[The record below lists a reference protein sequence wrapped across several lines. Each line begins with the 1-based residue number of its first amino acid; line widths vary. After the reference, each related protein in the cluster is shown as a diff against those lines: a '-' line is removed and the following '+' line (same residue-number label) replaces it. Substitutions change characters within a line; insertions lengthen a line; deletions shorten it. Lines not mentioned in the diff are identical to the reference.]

1 MICEDI
7 LMQIKELR
15 IRRYRAFDKEVIIP
29 LSSMTVL
36 TGPNNLGKSTV
47 LSALDMFFSYFG
59 ARDRENSRFA
69 RVQRYN
75 FERDYPKRH
84 SGKMGRRWPTVIKVQ
99 VEFSDNDRNQ
109 ILPTDPLQIP
119 SLLTI
124 SLDFEFNT
132 EYQDYRPTRNF
143 TPHVEDEIRRS
154 IIGWIRA
161 NVRYIYIPATRNVD
175 TFKRQLFTELVSG
188 ALSRVSR
195 SKQRLLAIQN
205 FHKEL
210 VKEINDISNELVEE
224 VRTYLPSTKEIKFQ
238 VEELDLNNLLA
249 LNDVEID
256 DGALTQFNLKGD
268 GFKSL
273 FAISFLQYIARQRF
287 GKNILFGIEEPE
299 SHLHSSAIYE
309 IKSSLRSLS
318 ESFQVIITTHSPILI
333 QRDDVSGN
341 VIVEGANVDGFAS
354 VAKRAMKITD
364 IRKSLGIRPQE
375 NLATAEIVVVVEGV
389 TEERILPQIM
399 RILSQEVFEAISNG
413 RIRILSANSA
423 SNIPAVIRALARD
436 VTTCLVLAD
445 NDDEGRIAINRLR
458 SSGLIPPA
466 DVFLVAQRDGCK
478 DTEFEDLFDPDF
490 YVDAVGKAAGIVL
503 TKDEFIKYQKKSGG
517 KDSRMS
523 KWSIV
528 VERLASDQS
537 KDWYSVKEDVRGAF
551 ASAIVSNAEKIHRNS
566 LIWLQ
571 GLVAQ
576 LSKYL
581 KETQ

>member
-1 MICEDI
+1 
-7 LMQIKELR
+7 MQIKELR
-15 IRRYRAFDKEVIIP
+15 VRRYRAFDKEVIVP

-47 LSALDMFFSYFG
+47 LSALNMFFSYFG
-59 ARDRENSRFA
+59 ARDRVKNRLSKLE
-69 RVQRYN
+69 RYS
-75 FERDYPKRH
+75 FERDYPKRYA
-84 SGKMGRRWPTVIKVQ
+84 GKMGRRWPTVIKVQ
-99 VEFSDNDRNQ
+99 IEFSDNDRNQ
-109 ILPTDPLQIP
+109 IMPTDPKQIP

-124 SLDFEFNT
+124 SLAFEFNQ
-132 EYQDYRPTRNF
+132 EYQEYSPILNF
-143 TPHVEDEIRRS
+143 APPVDREVRRS
-154 IIGWIRA
+154 IIVWIRN
-161 NVRYIYIPATRNVD
+161 NVRYIYIPATRNVE

-210 VKEINDISNELVEE
+210 VHEINELSNELAEE
-224 VRTYLPSTKEIKFQ
+224 VRIYLPSTKDIKFK
-238 VEELDLNNLLA
+238 VDDLDLNNLLS

-256 DGALTQFNLKGD
+256 DGALTQLHLKGD

-273 FAISFLQYIARQRF
+273 FAISFLQYIVRQRF

-333 QRDDVSGN
+333 QRDDISSN
-341 VIVEGANVDGFAS
+341 VIVEEANVDGFAS
-354 VAKRAMKITD
+354 TAKRAIKITD

-375 NLATAEIVVVVEGV
+375 NLATAEIVVVVEGL
-389 TEERILPQIM
+389 TEERVLPQII

-445 NDDEGRIAINRLR
+445 NDDEGRNAVNRLR
-458 SSGLIPPA
+458 NSGLIPPA
-466 DVFLVAQRDGCK
+466 DIFLVAQRNACK
-478 DTEFEDLFDPDF
+478 DTEFEDLFDPDLYF
-490 YVDAVGKAAGIVL
+490 DAVGKAAGIIL
-503 TKDEFIKYQKKSGG
+503 TKNQLIHSQKISGG

-528 VERLASDQS
+528 LENIASAQG
-537 KDWYSVKEDVRGAF
+537 KDWPSVKEGVRDAF
-551 ASAIVSNAEKIHRNS
+551 ASAIINNADKVQRNS
-566 LIWLQ
+566 LTWLQ

-576 LSKYL
+576 LSRYL
-581 KETQ
+581 KEIQ